1 VRIALALG
9 GGAGLGWAH
18 IGVLKALDARGVT
31 VAAVAGTSIGA
42 LAAVCVASDRVAV
55 LEELARSANLRKVVR
70 YLDLDLR
77 RGSLLG
83 GRAVARELK
92 RHFGALRL
100 EQLAIPCAVLAAD
113 LVAGE
118 PVVMT
123 RGSVVDAVRASIAIP
138 GIFPPV
144 RQLGQLL
151 VDGGVLVPVPVAAVR
166 ALSDAP
172 VIAVNLQ
179 GDYRRRAALT
189 MPLERRVMTPMRVGR
204 AGVSLLLTQLA
215 RQSLALD
222 PPDLELALPVGHIH
236 VRNFTRAPELI
247 AIGAAAVEAAWLTI
261 AALESPGTSPSK

>member
-1 VRIALALG
+1 MRVALALG

-18 IGVLKALDARGVT
+18 IGVLQALQARGVEI
-31 VAAVAGTSIGA
+31 AAVSGTSIGA
-42 LAAVCVASDRVAV
+42 VAAVCVASGRLAV

-92 RHFGALRL
+92 RHFGGLRL
-100 EQLAIPCAVLAAD
+100 DALDIPCAIIAAD
-113 LVAGE
+113 LVTGD

-179 GDYRRRAALT
+179 GDYQRRAALT
-189 MPLERRVMTPMRVGR
+189 MPLDKRMMTPMRVGR

-236 VRNFTRAPELI
+236 VRNFTKAPELI
-247 AIGAAAVEAAWLTI
+247 AIGTDAVEAAWPMITALAPT
-261 AALESPGTSPSK
+261 AAA